1 MKIAIPNKGRMSEP
15 AVELLREAGIKVD
28 ITRGLLSKFK
38 DIDILFVRAQD
49 IPEYVQD
56 GAADLGVTGRDVV
69 LESGAKVNILMSLGF
84 GKAKLVVAVPKN
96 SKIKSL
102 KDITSGLKVA
112 TEFPNLTK
120 KFFKKINKK
129 VEVVNVSGATEIT
142 PYLGISDII
151 VDLTSTG
158 TTLEMNNLKV
168 ISEIMETEAILIGNK
183 KYKDENMV
191 LSLSSVIFAK
201 NKRYIMVNVPVEKLE
216 EIKRI
221 IPGME
226 SPTVMS
232 LAESDYVAVHSVID
246 EDEIFS
252 VIKKLKKAGGKD
264 ILVLPIERVVK

>member
-1 MKIAIPNKGRMSEP
+1 M
-15 AVELLREAGIKVD
+15 
-28 ITRGLLSKFK
+28 
-38 DIDILFVRAQD
+38 RAQD

-56 GAADLGVTGRDVV
+56 GAAELGITGRDVV
-69 LESGAKVNILMSLGF
+69 MESGARVNTLMNLGF

-102 KDITSGLKVA
+102 RDIKSGLRVA
-112 TEFPNLTK
+112 TEFPNITK
-120 KFFKKINKK
+120 KFFKNINKK
-129 VEVVNVSGATEIT
+129 MEVVTVSGATEIT

-158 TTLEMNNLKV
+158 STLEMNNLRI
-168 ISEIMETEAILIGNK
+168 ISEIIDTEAVLIGNK

-201 NKRYIMVNVPVEKLE
+201 NKRYIMVNVPFRKLE

-221 IPGME
+221 IPGIE
-226 SPTVMS
+226 SPTVMN
-232 LAESDYVAVHSVID
+232 LAETGYVAVHSVID
-246 EDEIFS
+246 EDKIFS

-264 ILVLPIERVVK
+264 ILVLPIERVVR